1 MYARQRGQ
9 LLAPQYRETV
19 EVPRGDPQRVVGVAE
34 EAFCVPDLGQLDHA
48 RFEGGDG
55 AGVAAFQGDLHE
67 GLESHADGGRVHEG
81 VVAGDDAAAF
91 EFAQPPG
98 SWPATRA

>member
-1 MYARQRGQ
+1 
-9 LLAPQYRETV
+9 
-19 EVPRGDPQRVVGVAE
+19 
-34 EAFCVPDLGQLDHA
+34 VPDLGQLDHG

-55 AGVAAFQGDLHE
+55 AGVAAFQGDPHE

-98 SWPATRA
+98 SWPTTRA